1 MIGRAIQVKNISQNA
16 KNRKGPL
23 SHRKIKC
30 LFWIMFNFWWS
41 AKQSEQKTLT
51 EIQKNKK
58 GPLIIKI
65 SNVCLWITFNF
76 WWPARLV
83 NGLKPHLP
91 PLSSPKNEMFIFG
104 LHSTSDDQL
113 SNPSTKHWPKCK
125 KKKQKWPPKSFKN
138 QRFVFA
144 LHSTSDDW
152 PSDLSKKCWLK
163 CKKNKKG
170 PLSHWK
176 IKGLF
181 LDYIQLLM
189 ISRAIQIKN
198 VNRNYKKPRRPSK
211 SLKNQMFIFGLHST
225 SDEQLSD
232 LSEKH
237 WLKCKKIKK
246 AP

>member
-1 MIGRAIQVKNISQNA
+1 MIGQAIRAKNIDGNT
-16 KNRKGPL
+16 K
-23 SHRKIKC
+23 
-30 LFWIMFNFWWS
+30 
-41 AKQSEQKTLT
+41 KQKRPPNHQK
-51 EIQKNKK
+51 
-58 GPLIIKI
+58 

-83 NGLKPHLP
+83 NGLKICHP
-91 PLSSPKNEMFIFG
+91 SPAQKWNVHFWITFNFWWSVEQ
-104 LHSTSDDQL
+104 SKQ
-113 SNPSTKHWPKCK
+113 KHWPKCK

-138 QRFVFA
+138 QRFVFG

>member
-1 MIGRAIQVKNISQNA
+1 MDSNPICHPSPAQRMKCSFLDYIQLLMISWAIQAQNIDQNA
-16 KNRKGPL
+16 
-23 SHRKIKC
+23 
-30 LFWIMFNFWWS
+30 
-41 AKQSEQKTLT
+41 
-51 EIQKNKK
+51 
-58 GPLIIKI
+58 
-65 SNVCLWITFNF
+65 
-76 WWPARLV
+76 
-83 NGLKPHLP
+83 
-91 PLSSPKNEMFIFG
+91 
-104 LHSTSDDQL
+104 
-113 SNPSTKHWPKCK
+113 

>member
-1 MIGRAIQVKNISQNA
+1 M
-16 KNRKGPL
+16 
-23 SHRKIKC
+23 
-30 LFWIMFNFWWS
+30 
-41 AKQSEQKTLT
+41 

-58 GPLIIKI
+58 GPLIIKK

-125 KKKQKWPPKSFKN
+125 TKKQKWPPKSFKN

-152 PSDLSKKCWLK
+152 PSDLSKKCRLK

-189 ISRAIQIKN
+189 IRRAIQIKN

-211 SLKNQMFIFGLHST
+211 SLKNPMFIFGLHST
-225 SDEQLSD
+225 SDEQLSN
-232 LSEKH
+232 LSKKH
-237 WLKCKKIKK
+237 WLKCKKINKGPLSHQK
-246 AP
+246 IKCLFLDFI

>member
-1 MIGRAIQVKNISQNA
+1 MTEAEKNKNGPLSHWKIKCSFLDYIQLLMIGRAIQVKNINQNA

-125 KKKQKWPPKSFKN
+125 KKNQKWPPKSFKN

-144 LHSTSDDW
+144 LHSTSDDQ
-152 PSDLSKKCWLK
+152 P
-163 CKKNKKG
+163 G
-170 PLSHWK
+170 
-176 IKGLF
+176 
-181 LDYIQLLM
+181 
-189 ISRAIQIKN
+189 
-198 VNRNYKKPRRPSK
+198 
-211 SLKNQMFIFGLHST
+211 
-225 SDEQLSD
+225 
-232 LSEKH
+232 
-237 WLKCKKIKK
+237 
-246 AP
+246 